1 MVFPPLVFQEE
12 TLPEGEGPVQLSSSL
27 FSKNDPSSSVR
38 IPCIRYFPIS
48 FLEKDSIVI
57 VTLRPIL

>member
-12 TLPEGEGPVQLSSSL
+12 TLPEGERPVQLSSSL
-27 FSKNDPSSSVR
+27 FSKNEPSSSER
-38 IPCIRYFPIS
+38 IPRIRYFLIS

-57 VTLRPIL
+57 VTLGLVL